1 MTLHRIFTTFAA
13 LVLLS
18 LSIAAQAQTLTA
30 PQIAAL
36 RADILGDPVLS
47 VLPNNQDS
55 ALAIAAAYNQTAV
68 PDLFVWH
75 PTARISAILDT
86 FSLANFTPVDT
97 ISESDTDPV
106 ISRRMGRLLSIQVK
120 QMNLQLMLQGRD
132 FIDCTLPNVRASL
145 RDALIQV
152 PAGVN
157 GAFVAVAGASGASA
171 LAACQRKA
179 TRGEKLFSTGTAITG
194 STTGSLMGYVGAIT
208 QAQVAQARA
217 N

>member
-1 MTLHRIFTTFAA
+1 MTLQRFFATFAA

-18 LSIAAQAQTLTA
+18 LSLTAQAQTLT
-30 PQIAAL
+30 PTQLSAL
-36 RADILGDPVLS
+36 RADIQADPVLS
-47 VLPNNQDS
+47 LLPNDQDS
-55 ALAIAAAYNQTAV
+55 ALTIAAAYNQTAA

-86 FSLANFTPVDT
+86 FNLANFTPVDT

-106 ISRRMGRLLSIQVK
+106 ISRRIGRLLSIQVK

-132 FIDCTLPNVRASL
+132 VLDCTLPNVRASL

-157 GAFVAVAGASGASA
+157 GAVVVVAGASGASA

-179 TRGEKLFSTGTAITG
+179 TRGEKLFSTGTATTG

>member
-1 MTLHRIFTTFAA
+1 MKKFFVTLALALAA
-13 LVLLS
+13 FCA
-18 LSIAAQAQTLTA
+18 AAQSLTPAQV
-30 PQIAAL
+30 AAL
-36 RADILGDPVLS
+36 RADILADPVLS
-47 VLPNNQDS
+47 ALPNDQDS

-75 PTARISAILDT
+75 PSARISNILDT
-86 FSLANFTPVDT
+86 FNLASFTPVDT

-132 FIDCTLPNVRASL
+132 LLDCTLPNVRASL
-145 RDALIQV
+145 RDALVQV

-157 GAFVAVAGASGASA
+157 GAFVAVAGASGATA

-179 TRGEKLFSTGTAITG
+179 TRGEKLFATGTATTG